1 MVLFFKES
9 SWVILSSKREVIAD
23 VLIWF
28 LHASAVGVGGRKTW
42 GREGMG
48 SAPPGGRAL
57 SCPAAGGLKGQ
68 ERKHSWEQSKPKLTQ
83 SRGRNLPGHRG
94 KNKLT
99 SKKSPS
105 PPSLCPKALL
115 RLFRHQ
121 EFSAQ
126 RQQANQLWREELA
139 QVCQVAA
146 FRQTSQRQ

>member
-28 LHASAVGVGGRKTW
+28 LHASGVGVGGRKTW

-68 ERKHSWEQSKPKLTQ
+68 NTPGSKA
-83 SRGRNLPGHRG
+83 
-94 KNKLT
+94 
-99 SKKSPS
+99 SPS
-105 PPSLCPKALL
+105 LHKAEEEISLDTEGKT
-115 RLFRHQ
+115 
-121 EFSAQ
+121 
-126 RQQANQLWREELA
+126 N
-139 QVCQVAA
+139 
-146 FRQTSQRQ
+146 